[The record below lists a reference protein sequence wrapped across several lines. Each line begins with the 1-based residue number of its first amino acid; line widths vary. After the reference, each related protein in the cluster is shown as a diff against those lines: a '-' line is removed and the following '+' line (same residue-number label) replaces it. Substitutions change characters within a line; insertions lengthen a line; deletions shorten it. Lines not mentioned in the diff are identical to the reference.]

1 MEKLMKINK
10 NLLFLIFLTLFLVN
24 CSKNETAC
32 KAADV
37 VFTNTTIYTQ
47 NQSNPIAESLAFLG
61 NTLVFVG
68 SNLSSQDYQCG
79 EAQVIDLEGDY
90 VFPGFVDSHAHL
102 KGIGRRENSLNL
114 QGINSLKEM
123 LTAVEIYS
131 NGIEPGEWVIGR
143 GWIEKVWPEKRFPTR
158 YELDRFS
165 SDKPIMLERAD
176 GHAVVVNSLALE
188 LAGISSDSIDPHG
201 GRIEKD
207 TNGKPTGMLID
218 RATSLVEKLIPER
231 TKQEDKRDLKAGID
245 KNISLGWTQVQIAG
259 GTFSD
264 IKILE
269 EIRDEGNLLQ
279 RVYLA
284 VSAGKPAETLLKV
297 GSTLDPTNMLTV
309 RGIKLYADGALG
321 SRGAA
326 LIEEYDDQETK
337 GLVIFTKEETM
348 PVLLEALRKGI
359 QIQTHAIGDLGNRL
373 TLDWYEEAFD
383 LVRKGERKIADPRW
397 RIEHSQIIREED
409 QVRFRDM
416 EIIASMQPSHAIGD
430 LHFAPSR
437 LGMDRVGNG
446 YPWRNL
452 IDLGVVIAGGSD
464 APVEIGDPLI
474 EFYAAIERKDLDG
487 FYDEGWHL
495 EQAVSREEA
504 LKMFTI
510 WPSFAAFQ
518 EDIKGTIE
526 VGKLADLT
534 VFSKDIMQVPPK
546 EILQAEVIMTVVDGN
561 IVFDPTKKGT

>member
-1 MEKLMKINK
+1 MKINK
-10 NLLFLIFLTLFLVN
+10 KLSSLIFLALFLVN
-24 CSKNETAC
+24 CSKNETTC
-32 KAADV
+32 EIADV
-37 VFTNTTIYTQ
+37 VLTNATIYTL
-47 NQSNPIAESLAFLG
+47 NESIPVAESLAFLG
-61 NTLVFVG
+61 NTIVFVG
-68 SNLSSQDYQCG
+68 SNVSSQNYQCG
-79 EAQVIDLEGDY
+79 EAEVIDLEGNY
-90 VFPGFVDSHAHL
+90 VYPGFVDSHAHL

-114 QGINSLKEM
+114 QGIKSLKEM

-131 NGIEPGEWVIGR
+131 NGIEPGEWVVGR

-165 SDKPIMLERAD
+165 SDKPVILERAD

-188 LAGISSDSIDPHG
+188 LAGISSESIDPHG

-207 TNGKPTGMLID
+207 KNGQPTGMLID

-231 TKQEDKRDLKAGID
+231 TKQEDKRDFKAGID
-245 KNISLGWTQVQIAG
+245 RNVSLGWTQVQIAG

-269 EIRDEGNLLQ
+269 EIREEGNLLQ
-279 RVYLA
+279 RVYFA
-284 VSAGKPAETLLKV
+284 VSAGKPAETLLNV
-297 GSTLDPTNMLTV
+297 GSTLDPTNMLTI

-326 LIEEYDDQETK
+326 LIEKYDDQETK
-337 GLVIFTKEETM
+337 GLIIFTKEETM
-348 PVLLEALRKGI
+348 PVLIEALRKGI
-359 QIQTHAIGDLGNRL
+359 QIQTHAIGDMGNRL
-373 TLDWYEEAFD
+373 TLDWYEEAFG
-383 LVRKGERKIADPRW
+383 LVKEEERQIVDPRW
-397 RIEHSQIIREED
+397 RIEHSQIITEED
-409 QVRFRDM
+409 QVRFKDM

-437 LGMDRVGNG
+437 LGLDRVGNG

-452 IDLGVVIAGGSD
+452 IDLGVIIAGGSD

-474 EFYAAIERKDLDG
+474 EFYAAVARKDLDG
-487 FYDEGWHL
+487 FYSKGWHL
-495 EQAVSREEA
+495 EQAVTRKEA

-510 WPSFAAFQ
+510 WPAFAAFQ

-534 VFSKDIMQVPPK
+534 VFSKDIMKVPEE
-546 EILQAEVIMTVVDGN
+546 EIIKTQAVMTIVNGQ
-561 IVFDPTKKGT
+561 IVFEL

>member
-1 MEKLMKINK
+1 MLFDRFDRNYTRRIGRFSV
-10 NLLFLIFLTLFLVN
+10 FLILSLCLAS
-24 CSKNETAC
+24 CSENKVC
-32 KAADV
+32 KKADV
-37 VFTNTTIYTQ
+37 VLVNTTIYTV
-47 NQSNPIAESLAFLG
+47 SESKPKAEALAFLG
-61 NTLVFVG
+61 DTLVFVG
-68 SNLSSQDYQCG
+68 SNKLSEEYQCG
-79 EAQVIDLEGDY
+79 EAKIIDLEGSFVY
-90 VFPGFVDSHAHL
+90 PGFVDSHAHL
-102 KGIGRRENSLNL
+102 KGIGTRENSLNL

-131 NGIEPGEWVIGR
+131 NGIEPGEWVVGR

-165 SDKPIMLERAD
+165 SDKPVMLERAD

-188 LAGISSDSIDPHG
+188 LAGISSESTDPHG

-207 TNGKPTGMLID
+207 KNGQPTGMLID

-245 KNISLGWTQVQIAG
+245 RNISLGWTQVQIAG

-269 EIRDEGNLLQ
+269 EIREEGNLLQ
-279 RVYLA
+279 RVYFA

-326 LIEEYDDQETK
+326 LIEKYDDQETK

-348 PVLLEALRKGI
+348 PVLIEALRKGI
-359 QIQTHAIGDLGNRL
+359 QIQTHAIGDMGNRL
-373 TLDWYEEAFD
+373 TLDWYEEAFSS
-383 LVRKGERKIADPRW
+383 VKKEERQIVDPRW
-397 RIEHSQIIREED
+397 RIEHSQIITEED
-409 QVRFRDM
+409 QVRFKDM

-437 LGMDRVGNG
+437 LGMERVGNG

-452 IDLGVVIAGGSD
+452 IDLGVIIAGGSD

-474 EFYAAIERKDLDG
+474 EFYAAVARKDLDG
-487 FYDEGWHL
+487 FYSKGWHL
-495 EQAVSREEA
+495 EQAVTRKEA

-510 WPSFAAFQ
+510 WPAFAAFQ

-534 VFSKDIMQVPPK
+534 VFSKDIMKVPEE
-546 EILQAEVIMTVVDGN
+546 EIIKTQAVMTIVNGQ
-561 IVFDPTKKGT
+561 IVFEL

>member
-1 MEKLMKINK
+1 MKSNK
-10 NLLFLIFLTLFLVN
+10 NFYFNFFLVFLLIN
-24 CSKNETAC
+24 CSKNETSC
-32 KAADV
+32 KLADV
-37 VFTNTTIYTQ
+37 VLTNTTIYTL
-47 NQSNPIAESLAFLG
+47 NKSAPVAKSLAFLDD
-61 NTLVFVG
+61 TLVFVG
-68 SNLSSQDYQCG
+68 SNELSKDYQCG
-79 EAQVIDLEGDY
+79 EAKIIDLEGSFVY
-90 VFPGFVDSHAHL
+90 PGFVDSHAHL
-102 KGIGRRENSLNL
+102 KGIGNRENSLNL

-131 NGIEPGEWVIGR
+131 NGIKPGEWVVGR

-165 SDKPIMLERAD
+165 PDKPVILERAD

-188 LAGISSDSIDPHG
+188 LAGISSESLDPHG

-207 TNGKPTGMLID
+207 TNGQPTGMLID

-245 KNISLGWTQVQIAG
+245 RNISLGWTQVQIAG

-269 EIRDEGNLLQ
+269 EIREEGNLLQ
-279 RVYLA
+279 RVYFA
-284 VSAGKPAETLLKV
+284 VSAGEPAETLLRI
-297 GSTLDPTNMLTV
+297 GSTLDPTNMLTI

-326 LIEEYDDQETK
+326 LIEQYDDQETK
-337 GLVIFTKEETM
+337 GLIIFTKEETM
-348 PVLLEALRKGI
+348 PVLTEALRKGI
-359 QIQTHAIGDLGNRL
+359 QIQTHAIGDMGNRL

-383 LVRKGERKIADPRW
+383 LVKREERQIVDPRW
-397 RIEHSQIIREED
+397 RIEHSQIITEED
-409 QVRFRDM
+409 QVRFKDM

-437 LGMDRVGNG
+437 LGLDRVGNG

-474 EFYAAIERKDLDG
+474 EFYAAVTRKDLDG
-487 FYDEGWHL
+487 FYSKGWHL
-495 EQAVSREEA
+495 EQVVSREEA

-510 WPSFAAFQ
+510 WPAFAAFQ

-534 VFSKDIMQVPPK
+534 VFSKDIMRVPEE
-546 EILQAEVIMTVVDGN
+546 EIIKTQAVMTIVNGQ
-561 IVFDPTKKGT
+561 IVFELKKKGT

>member
-1 MEKLMKINK
+1 MKSNK
-10 NLLFLIFLTLFLVN
+10 NFYFNFFLVFLLIN
-24 CSKNETAC
+24 CSKNETSC
-32 KAADV
+32 KLADV
-37 VFTNTTIYTQ
+37 VLTNTTIYTL
-47 NQSNPIAESLAFLG
+47 NKSAPVAKSLAFLDD
-61 NTLVFVG
+61 TLVFVG
-68 SNLSSQDYQCG
+68 SNELSKDYQCG
-79 EAQVIDLEGDY
+79 EAKIIDLEGSFVY
-90 VFPGFVDSHAHL
+90 PGFVDSHAHL
-102 KGIGRRENSLNL
+102 KGIGNRENSLNL

-131 NGIEPGEWVIGR
+131 NGIKPGEWVVGR

-165 SDKPIMLERAD
+165 PDKPVVLERAD

-188 LAGISSDSIDPHG
+188 LAGISSESLDPHG

-207 TNGKPTGMLID
+207 TNGQPTGMLID

-245 KNISLGWTQVQIAG
+245 RNISLGWTQVQIAG

-269 EIRDEGNLLQ
+269 EIREEGNLLQ
-279 RVYLA
+279 RVYFA
-284 VSAGKPAETLLKV
+284 VSAGEPAETLLRI
-297 GSTLDPTNMLTV
+297 GSTLDPTNMLTI

-326 LIEEYDDQETK
+326 LIEQYDDQETK
-337 GLVIFTKEETM
+337 GLIIFTKEETM
-348 PVLLEALRKGI
+348 PVLTEALRKGI
-359 QIQTHAIGDLGNRL
+359 QIQTHAIGDMGNRL

-383 LVRKGERKIADPRW
+383 LVKKEERQIADPRW
-397 RIEHSQIIREED
+397 RIEHSQIITEED
-409 QVRFRDM
+409 QVRFKDM

-452 IDLGVVIAGGSD
+452 IDLGVIIAGGSD

-474 EFYAAIERKDLDG
+474 EFYAAVTRKDLDG
-487 FYDEGWHL
+487 FYSKGWHL

-510 WPSFAAFQ
+510 WPAFAAFQ

-534 VFSKDIMQVPPK
+534 VFSKDIMRVPEE
-546 EILQAEVIMTVVDGN
+546 EIIKTQAVMTIVNGQ
-561 IVFDPTKKGT
+561 IVFELKKKGT